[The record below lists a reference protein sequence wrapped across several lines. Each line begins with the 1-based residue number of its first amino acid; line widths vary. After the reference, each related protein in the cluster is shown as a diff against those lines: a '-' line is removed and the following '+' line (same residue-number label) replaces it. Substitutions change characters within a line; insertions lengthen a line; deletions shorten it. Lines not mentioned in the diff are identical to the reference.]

1 MSDPIAYHITWRTY
15 SSRLPGDE
23 KGWVKHKILGIQ
35 EGNQPLQEHAKSLAQ
50 AAVTLSQTQREI
62 VEQTIRDH
70 CRFRAWTLH
79 AVNVRTNHVHVVV
92 SATIHPDQVMQQF
105 KAWCS
110 RRLNE
115 ATETPPEKWWAI
127 HGSTKWINQPSYLEV
142 AIRYVV
148 EGQ

>member
-15 SSRLPGDE
+15 GTRLPGDE
-23 KGWVKHKILGIQ
+23 KGWVKHKILGIK
-35 EGNQPLQEHAKSLAQ
+35 EGNRPLEEHAESLTKQ
-50 AAVTLSQTQREI
+50 EVILSETQRTI

-70 CRFRAWTLH
+70 CRIRAWTLH
-79 AVNVRTNHVHVVV
+79 AVNVRSNHVHVVV

-115 ATETPPEKWWAI
+115 ATENPPEKWWAI
-127 HGSTKWINQPSYLEV
+127 HGSTKWIN
-142 AIRYVV
+142 
-148 EGQ
+148 